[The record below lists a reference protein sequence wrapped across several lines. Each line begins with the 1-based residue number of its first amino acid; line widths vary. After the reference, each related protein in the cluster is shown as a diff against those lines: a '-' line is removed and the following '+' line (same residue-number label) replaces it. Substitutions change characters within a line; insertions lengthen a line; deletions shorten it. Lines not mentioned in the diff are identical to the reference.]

1 MSTVNPL
8 SMSDEDFLKQN
19 GPAVADGEAQTGT
32 GGETST
38 TTHEPVSTGEG
49 NTETVAGPT
58 EAEQAA
64 EAEALAAQEAADKA
78 AADEAAAAAT
88 GETASADQAD
98 KQSETLGGSA
108 QTADVTGNAP
118 ATTEGN
124 SSVGSSE
131 ATASAPAATEPP
143 NYEALYKSIVAPL
156 KANGKTI
163 NVQTPEEAIQLMQ
176 MGANY
181 TRKMQALAPQRKMLM
196 MLENNGMLDEDQLSF
211 AIDVVKNKNPEAI
224 KKLLK
229 DAGIDP
235 LEIDTTT
242 DANYREGN
250 HRVSDDEAGFVTTL
264 DDLRS
269 TQDGAETIKVINS
282 EWDQASKDALWKNPE
297 VMVVINNQRATGVY
311 ARVADEVERQ
321 RTLGMIPANMPFIHA
336 YRQIGEQL
344 GKAGQLDD
352 LVQSAQPKPQVKAP
366 VAIRVAP
373 PKPAVTNGA
382 KASAAS
388 ATRTTPV
395 TAAVKINPLAQS
407 DEDFMKQFSH

>member
-1 MSTVNPL
+1 MPAVNPL
-8 SMSDEDFLKQN
+8 SMSDEDFLQQN
-19 GPAVADGEAQTGT
+19 GPAEVAEEAQTGT

-38 TTHEPVSTGEG
+38 ETQQATGES
-49 NTETVAGPT
+49 VAGPT
-58 EAEQAA
+58 DEEKAAA
-64 EAEALAAQEAADKA
+64 EAAAAQEAADQ
-78 AADEAAAAAT
+78 AAAA
-88 GETASADQAD
+88 ETKTADEVAQVQTIGD
-98 KQSETLGGSA
+98 SA
-108 QTADVTGNAP
+108 QVPDVSGNAP
-118 ATTEGN
+118 PSTTGDT
-124 SSVGSSE
+124 SSVGSGE
-131 ATASAPAATEPP
+131 APASAAVADEAP

-163 NVQTPEEAIQLMQ
+163 EVKTPEEAIQLMQ

-196 MLENNGMLDEDQLSF
+196 MLENNGMLDESQLSF
-211 AIDVVKNKNPEAI
+211 AIDLVKHRSPEAI

-229 DAGIDP
+229 EAGIDP
-235 LEIDTTT
+235 LGIDTST

-297 VMVVINNQRATGVY
+297 VMVVINDQRATGVY
-311 ARVADEVERQ
+311 ARVADEVDRQ

-344 GKAGQLDD
+344 GKAGRLDD
-352 LVQSAQPKPQVKAP
+352 LVQSSQPKPQVKTP

-373 PKPAVTNGA
+373 PKPAVLNGA

-388 ATRTTPV
+388 ATRSTPV
-395 TAAVKINPLAQS
+395 TAAVKVNPLAQS